1 MSWFGAGLIA
11 VILAGCGYDVA
22 GGRAFGTTYAI
33 QASCPKGVPRQLV
46 KAELAQI
53 NRQMSTF
60 DAASELSLFNRAP
73 LGVAMPVSPALAEV
87 AAAAQRIAIET
98 SGAFDATVA
107 PLVALWG
114 FGADAA
120 DHLPTAAQLREARLR
135 VGYQRLELGLDPPTL
150 KKTAALTLDLS
161 GIAKGYAVDRL
172 AMLLDQAACSA
183 YLIELGGEVRV
194 FGSSP
199 DGGPWRVAIDSPED
213 GQLGEVLALRAGAV
227 ATSGDYRQRRADAA
241 ARATHIIDPRTGQPV
256 THRLASVTVVADQ
269 ALYADAYATA
279 LIVMGEVA
287 GFDFAERRGLAAL
300 FIVRAASGLAV
311 RRTSAMQPLLAE
323 SAPRLLHSSEL
334 SVRLIADRRDR
345 RATMPRG
352 LRMHSD
358 ATPSKDGIG
367 TRQATH
373 DQRAARGRG

>member
-1 MSWFGAGLIA
+1 MIATRILISCLAAGLVA
-11 VILAGCGYDVA
+11 VVFAGCGYDVA

-53 NRQMSTF
+53 DRQMSTF

-73 LGVAMPVSPALAEV
+73 VGVAVPVSPALAEV
-87 AAAAQRIAIET
+87 AATAQRAAVET

-120 DHLPTAAQLREARLR
+120 DQPPTAAQLREARLR
-135 VGYQRLELGLDPPTL
+135 VGYRRLEHRLNPPTL
-150 KKTAALTLDLS
+150 KKTAPVTLDLS
-161 GIAKGYAVDRL
+161 GLAKGYAVDSL
-172 AMLLDQAACSA
+172 AALLEQASCSA
-183 YLIELGGEVRV
+183 YLIELGGEIRV

-199 DGGPWRVAIDSPED
+199 NGGPWRVAIDSAQR
-213 GQLGEVLALRAGAV
+213 GQLGQVLALRAGAV
-227 ATSGDYRQRRADAA
+227 ATSGDYRQRRGDATT
-241 ARATHIIDPRTGQPV
+241 RATHIIDPRTGRPIA
-256 THRLASVTVVADQ
+256 HRLASVTVVADQ

-279 LIVMGEVA
+279 LIVMGETA

-300 FIVRAASGLAV
+300 FIVRTANGLEV

-323 SAPRLLHSSEL
+323 SAPRLLHSPAL
-334 SVRLIADRRDR
+334 FVRLIADRR
-345 RATMPRG
+345 ATV
-352 LRMHSD
+352 L
-358 ATPSKDGIG
+358 
-367 TRQATH
+367 
-373 DQRAARGRG
+373 